1 MGYSQVLY
9 NRIIIAAFMFNSID
23 EQFIIEVQTI
33 HGQQVVRL
41 IWQRHKLEILPSKLH
56 IMALYLECKFG

>member
-1 MGYSQVLY
+1 
-9 NRIIIAAFMFNSID
+9 MFNSID